1 MSIMH
6 LSFSQAADPPY
17 RPQRRSPLTRLQQ
30 YAIIFRM
37 LLAEYRR
44 TWFFHLI
51 RSLLFPVAFV
61 FLVKMT
67 TTSASREQSIFLSG
81 GLLTT
86 ALAFG
91 SLSTL
96 IDKIGWSRQRHELD
110 YWTALPIP
118 KLAFILALM
127 SICQFFALP
136 GLFGAYLLGSLILN
150 MPLSGLLILSLL
162 ALVPLS
168 SLSLAGLAAFLGSFA
183 PNGQLANMIGNV
195 MTIVIGFLSPM
206 YIPLKALPLPLRI
219 LAQFMPFTYSADAFR
234 AVLSASMPHLLMD
247 ILMLCIFA
255 LVFLLLVHWKLDWR
269 AS

>member
-1 MSIMH
+1 MSTH
-6 LSFSQAADPPY
+6 LSLSQAAVPPY
-17 RPQRRSPLTRLQQ
+17 RPQHRSPITRLQQ
-30 YAIIFRM
+30 YATIFRM

-67 TTSASREQSIFLSG
+67 LVSTSREQSVFLLG

-110 YWTALPIP
+110 YWTTLPIP

-127 SICQFFALP
+127 SVCQLFALP
-136 GLFGAYLLGSLILN
+136 GLLGAYLLGSIILA
-150 MPLSGLLILSLL
+150 MPPSGLIILPLL
-162 ALVPLS
+162 LLLPLS
-168 SLSLAGLAAFLGSFA
+168 SLPLAGLAAFLGSYA
-183 PNGQLANMIGNV
+183 PNGPLANMIGNV

-206 YIPLKALPLPLRI
+206 YLPLRALPLPLRI
-219 LAQFMPFTYSADAFR
+219 LAQFMPLTYSADAFR
-234 AVLSASMPHLLMD
+234 SILNGSGTNLLID
-247 ILMLCIFA
+247 ILILCIFA
-255 LVFLLLVHWKLDWR
+255 LLFLLLVHHKLDWR